1 MSFYQKTGKA
11 AESLNHRR
19 TWDKTEYEIKANE
32 RAQRDKEQAEALKK
46 GKKVKV
52 LLPDGSKPPPPK
64 KLLEAR
70 KEKVDLESVVGKQQ
84 VINKTSTTENTGGF
98 YCDICDCIMKDSVN
112 YLDHINGKNHQR
124 NLGFTMKVK
133 RSTVDDI
140 RERLNMKKHERMSEK
155 RKAEQN
161 TEEDLKEEEAKLAD
175 LKRQRKEQKGKKKAR
190 MDEEEGEEPPVDDEL
205 MKMMGISGFG
215 GSKKNN

>member
-1 MSFYQKTGKA
+1 MSFYQKTGKE
-11 AESLNHRR
+11 AEGLNHRK

-32 RAQRDKEQAEALKK
+32 RAQREKAEAEASKK
-46 GKKVKV
+46 GKKIKV

-70 KEKVDLESVVGKQQ
+70 KESVDLDKVVGKQQ

-98 YCDICDCIMKDSVN
+98 YCDVCDCIMKDSVN

-124 NLGFTMKVK
+124 NMGFSMKVK

-140 RERLNMKKHERMSEK
+140 RERLNKRKHAEASEK
-155 RKAEQN
+155 RKAEHN
-161 TEEDLKEEEAKLAD
+161 AEEDVQEEEAKLAD
-175 LKRQRKEQKGKKKAR
+175 MKRQRKEQKGKKKAR
-190 MDEEEGEEPPVDDEL
+190 VDEEEEEPGVDDEL
-205 MKMMGISGFG
+205 MKMMGIGGFG